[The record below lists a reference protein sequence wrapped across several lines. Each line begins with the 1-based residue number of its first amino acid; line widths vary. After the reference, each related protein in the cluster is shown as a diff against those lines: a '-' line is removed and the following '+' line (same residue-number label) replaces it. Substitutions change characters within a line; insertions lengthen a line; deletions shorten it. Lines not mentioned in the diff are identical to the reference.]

1 MTPLTCQDDRSN
13 IPPVDRST
21 IRDTFLYAFD
31 DRDTQL
37 GGLYTSP
44 GITNDN
50 FHSMVEMICL
60 FSDTFELC
68 DENGQLVQRDDE
80 QLQSGNYYIVTNGGS
95 LLCSGEGENI
105 GTCRGVVELL
115 ELVAILL
122 FLIL

>member
-1 MTPLTCQDDRSN
+1 M
-13 IPPVDRST
+13 DRST
-21 IRDTFLYAFD
+21 IRDTFLYASD

-60 FSDTFELC
+60 FSDTFELR
-68 DENGQLVQRDDE
+68 DERGQLVQRDDE
-80 QLQSGNYYIVTNGGS
+80 QLQSGDYYIVTNGRS

-122 FLIL
+122 F